1 MTSVWLSWDRPR
13 LFGLPSRAQ
22 GGDSSVSRGE
32 PFMVERAVRGV
43 SAEGLRGQSDS
54 RFYASLAICFLLVG
68 QEEGT
73 IWEACPLK
81 PELVMGSGGKMS
93 HRR

>member
-1 MTSVWLSWDRPR
+1 MSEDQ
-13 LFGLPSRAQ
+13 A
-22 GGDSSVSRGE
+22 
-32 PFMVERAVRGV
+32 FMVERAVRGV
-43 SAEGLRGQSDS
+43 SAGGPRGQSDS
-54 RFYASLAICFLLVG
+54 RFHASSAICFLLVG